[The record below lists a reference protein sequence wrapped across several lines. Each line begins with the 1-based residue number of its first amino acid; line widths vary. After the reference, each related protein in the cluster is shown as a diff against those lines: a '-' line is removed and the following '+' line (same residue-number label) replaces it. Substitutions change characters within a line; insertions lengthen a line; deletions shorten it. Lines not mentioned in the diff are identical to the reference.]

1 MWDERYSAKDYIY
14 GTEPNEF
21 LAAQCDL
28 LSGKVLSIGEGEGR
42 NAVFLATRG
51 IEMQCI
57 DGSKVGLEKAA
68 ALAASKGV
76 QISTM
81 VGDLAEFSPAPE
93 SFDGVISIFAHLPS
107 SIRYRL
113 YPLLIA
119 SLKPG
124 GIFLMESYSLDQLG
138 RETGGPKDADMLMS
152 MDKIRTEFDGL
163 EVVLLQEIERD
174 VVEGTH
180 HTGMASVVQFI
191 GRKPI

>member
-21 LAAQCDL
+21 LAAQCGH

-51 IEMQCI
+51 LEMHCI
-57 DGSKVGLEKAA
+57 DGSKVGMEKAN

-76 QISTM
+76 QITTM
-81 VGDLAEFSPAPE
+81 VGDLAEFSPEPE
-93 SFDGVISIFAHLPS
+93 TFDGVISIFAHLPS
-107 SIRYRL
+107 SIRCRL
-113 YPLLIA
+113 YPLLID

-124 GIFLMESYSLDQLG
+124 GIFLMESYSEDQLN
-138 RETGGPKDADMLMS
+138 RDTGGPKDIDMLMS
-152 MDKIRTEFDGL
+152 EAKIRAEFYGL

-180 HTGMASVVQFI
+180 HTGPASVVQFI

>member
-1 MWDERYSAKDYIY
+1 MWDERYSATEYIY

-21 LAAQCDL
+21 LASQCEL
-28 LSGKVLSIGEGEGR
+28 LSGAVLSIGEGEGR

-51 IEMQCI
+51 IEMHCI
-57 DGSKVGLEKAA
+57 DGSRVGMEKAST
-68 ALAASKGV
+68 LAASKGV

-81 VGDLAEFSPAPE
+81 VGDLAEFSPASE
-93 SFDGVISIFAHLPS
+93 SFDGAISIFAHLPS

-113 YPLLIA
+113 YPLLIE

-124 GIFLMESYSLDQLG
+124 GIFLMESYSVDQLG

-152 MDKIRTEFDGL
+152 MDKIRSEFDGL
-163 EVVLLQEIERD
+163 EIVSLQEIERD

-180 HTGMASVVQFI
+180 HTGLASVVQFV

>member
-21 LAAQCDL
+21 LAAQCGH

-51 IEMQCI
+51 LEMHCI
-57 DGSKVGLEKAA
+57 DGSKVGMEKAN

-76 QISTM
+76 QITTM
-81 VGDLAEFSPAPE
+81 VGDLAEFSPEPE
-93 SFDGVISIFAHLPS
+93 SFNGVISIFAHLPS
-107 SIRYRL
+107 SIRFRL
-113 YPLLIA
+113 YPLLIDC
-119 SLKPG
+119 LKPG
-124 GIFLMESYSLDQLG
+124 GIFLMESYSEDQLN
-138 RETGGPKDADMLMS
+138 RDTGGPRDIDMLMS
-152 MDKIRTEFDGL
+152 EAKIRSEFAGL